1 MNVFVLSG
9 KLTVASWS
17 YFCFSKGR
25 GRSDSNIVI
34 FHLTPP
40 HPKFGAFWV
49 LSWKQMVTGSN
60 PAKFLGNLYST
71 YPNPIKIPSC
81 FQAHMNLSFRSLPL
95 ASSPPWCLA
104 LQQNVILQ
112 TIADRTHSM
121 DVSCISLQLH
131 DIKHVETAYMPRP
144 FYGPKQCGILRST
157 FAW

>member
-34 FHLTPP
+34 FHLNPP

-104 LQQNVILQ
+104 LQQNVILDLGLRGLHGQ
-112 TIADRTHSM
+112 GALAQ
-121 DVSCISLQLH
+121 CISFE
-131 DIKHVETAYMPRP
+131 IRCRTTGR
-144 FYGPKQCGILRST
+144 FS
-157 FAW
+157 